1 MLVAKVSGECR
12 YYQELSVLRS
22 CCAFSNIFQL
32 KLTPQHAGTT
42 QRQKMDNGA
51 KNCPICVKRTEKSA
65 DLCAMDCN
73 GSSQGGKKWEMVYF
87 EGLAGACAEIGQPL
101 VSILE
106 KILATNTF
114 CLFVVHV
121 FEEVAGRI

>member
-1 MLVAKVSGECR
+1 
-12 YYQELSVLRS
+12 
-22 CCAFSNIFQL
+22 
-32 KLTPQHAGTT
+32 
-42 QRQKMDNGA
+42 MDKGA
-51 KNCPICVKRTEKSA
+51 KNRPICVKRTEKSA

-73 GSSQGGKKWEMVYF
+73 GSSQGGKKWEMVCF

-106 KILATNTF
+106 NILAINAI